1 MTKLSSMARLW
12 QPHVHLVTDPLSFL
26 LFAHSRTP
34 GSRQPSPSE
43 EDLTKNHSPGMGMA
57 VAINKPDNIVGL
69 QSSNSMVSSLTGQMV
84 PGMGL
89 TNGMGPMS
97 GLTNG
102 GGPPGKMNV

>member
-1 MTKLSSMARLW
+1 
-12 QPHVHLVTDPLSFL
+12 
-26 LFAHSRTP
+26 
-34 GSRQPSPSE
+34 
-43 EDLTKNHSPGMGMA
+43 MGMA